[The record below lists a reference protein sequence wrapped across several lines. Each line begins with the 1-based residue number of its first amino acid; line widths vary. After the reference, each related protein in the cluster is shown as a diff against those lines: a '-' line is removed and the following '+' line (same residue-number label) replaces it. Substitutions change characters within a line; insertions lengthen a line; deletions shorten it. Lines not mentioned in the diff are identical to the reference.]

1 MIRPLVSVLFTTYN
15 HARWVEQALDSVL
28 AQSIAGQLEIVWQDD
43 ASTDDTRARVEARL
57 QTAPVPVKRLLRRNN
72 RMGRGIPCHMDLVEA
87 CDGDFI
93 AVLEGDDQW
102 THADKLRLQT
112 QALRQHAGIDLC
124 FARARTI
131 VDGGTAPPEPSCIG
145 DLGDSPG
152 VAPLSAVIRGDGGYM
167 HTGSLL
173 LRRAALADAPAW
185 FFEFQPIGDYMM
197 QVLGATRGGALYL
210 PQVLSAYRMQ
220 VEGSWSDRMARS
232 AEARANF
239 EVGFIRLLRRMQLHY
254 GAAHK
259 DDFDAILFS
268 HLAALAR
275 ISVFHDRPLHLLQ
288 AATALAAA

>member
-1 MIRPLVSVLFTTYN
+1 MTRPLVSVLFTTYN

-28 AQSIAGQLEIVWQDD
+28 AQSIAGQIELVWQDD
-43 ASTDDTRARVEARL
+43 ASTDDTQARVEARL
-57 QTAPVPVKRLLRRNN
+57 QGSQVPVKRLLRRNN

-87 CDGDFI
+87 CDGDFV
-93 AVLEGDDQW
+93 AVLEGDDRW
-102 THADKLRLQT
+102 DHADKLRLQV
-112 QALRQHAGIDLC
+112 QALQQHAGIDLC

-131 VDGGTAPPEPSCIG
+131 VDGDGPVPGPPFIS

-152 VAPLSAVIRGDGGYM
+152 VAPLAAVIRGDGGYM

-173 LRRAALADAPAW
+173 VRRQALADAPGW

-220 VEGSWSDRMARS
+220 AQGSWSERMARS
-232 AEARANF
+232 PDARANF
-239 EVGFIRLLRRMQLHY
+239 EVGFIRLLRRMQQHY
-254 GAAHK
+254 GPAHK
-259 DDFDAILFS
+259 DDFDAILFN

-275 ISVFHDRPLHLLQ
+275 ISVFHDRPMHLVQ